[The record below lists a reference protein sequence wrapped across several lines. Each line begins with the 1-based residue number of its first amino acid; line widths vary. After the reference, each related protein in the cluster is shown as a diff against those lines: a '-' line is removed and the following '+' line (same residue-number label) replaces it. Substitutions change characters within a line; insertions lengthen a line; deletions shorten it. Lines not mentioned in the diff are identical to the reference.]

1 MHNRIVAQLGSF
13 RRKAF
18 RVVTEHLNFHKAA
31 EQLFLTE
38 PAATV
43 QIEAAESKLGEPL
56 FDRTGGKVS
65 LTRQGSIL
73 PCTLTKSRQWFSTR
87 ATALYRRPLEDTLAL
102 AKSLTSVEVAV
113 MSLSRTRANGRT
125 Y

>member
-1 MHNRIVAQLGSF
+1 MHNRIVAQLENF

-43 QIEAAESKLGEPL
+43 QIEAVESELGEPL

-73 PCTLTKSRQWFSTR
+73 PSTLTKSRQWFSTR

-102 AKSLTSVEVAV
+102 ALTSVEVAV